1 MNMTRNDSAETATSG
16 KLLKKR
22 LASSINALKTWVDTP
37 AETGGAL
44 AGLLRKVVRVVLI
57 MFSEL
62 RNNDLALRSG
72 ALTYTVLLSLVP
84 LLAMSTAVVKG
95 LGGGDQLRDVAYGY
109 IDSITPGNGSPKSFD
124 AEPNSPDSRLQT
136 AKNAADTGTEAAI
149 TAPESVTPEAP
160 GADTVSSAGMAGHM
174 RSAVDKLF
182 NYVDNTNF
190 ATLGTFGVVGILLS
204 VILVLGNI
212 EMAMNSIWHVESSRS
227 IIRKVSD
234 YLTML
239 ILMPISINV
248 AFAASA
254 FLKNPTLASKF
265 EILFPVQW
273 LETVILKLI
282 PIFFI
287 ALTLYVIYIFFPNTK
302 VRTLPATIGAVLAA
316 TLWFVVQNA
325 YITLQVGVSKYN
337 AIYGSFATLPLFL
350 IWMYLGWL
358 FILGGAQVAYACQYV
373 NNYSL
378 RRGTSSPAQKLG
390 AAFDVMDEV
399 TASYQSHQKVTVD
412 RLADKLSIYRAHL
425 IDEVVADLQKA
436 ELLYLTAA
444 QEQLLPA
451 GNYSKQM
458 IVDAI
463 LGTETADTS
472 GGQSSRMIVQG
483 AATLIPEGPGQE
495 SASSAS
501 GRRQDGD
508 NST

>member
-1 MNMTRNDSAETATSG
+1 MTKNGKNSDETCGKNHFFKNGAADSISALNRWVHSPSDSSG
-16 KLLKKR
+16 TL
-22 LASSINALKTWVDTP
+22 T
-37 AETGGAL
+37 
-44 AGLLRKVVRVVLI
+44 GLLRNVVRVLMI

-62 RNNDLALRSG
+62 KRNDIALRSG

-109 IDSITPGNGSPKSFD
+109 IDSITPSPTSAKDLTLEQVTFQQQ
-124 AEPNSPDSRLQT
+124 SPTGDRSSVPSTPPATPAGEESAAVAKADDS
-136 AKNAADTGTEAAI
+136 GT
-149 TAPESVTPEAP
+149 
-160 GADTVSSAGMAGHM
+160 AGMATHM

-182 NYVDNTNF
+182 NYVDKTNF

-212 EMAMNSIWHVESSRS
+212 EMAMNAIWHVESSRS

-234 YLTML
+234 YLTLL

-265 EILFPVQW
+265 EMLFPFQW
-273 LETVILKLI
+273 LETLILKLI
-282 PIFFI
+282 PVFFI
-287 ALTLYVIYIFFPNTK
+287 SLTLYIIYIFFPNTK
-302 VRTLPATIGAVLAA
+302 VRSLPAAIGAVLAA
-316 TLWFVVQNA
+316 IAWFVVQNA

-350 IWMYLGWL
+350 VWMYLGWL
-358 FILGGAQVAYACQYV
+358 FILGGAQIAYACQHI
-373 NNYSL
+373 NSYSL
-378 RRGTSSPAQKLG
+378 RSSSSSPARKLG
-390 AAFDVMDEV
+390 AALDIMSEV
-399 TASYQSHQKVTVD
+399 TAGYQTHQSVTVNS
-412 RLADKLSIYRAHL
+412 LADKLSAYSARL
-425 IDEVVADLQKA
+425 IEEAVADLQKA
-436 ELLYLTAA
+436 ELLYLTAI

-463 LGTETADTS
+463 LGTDAADTP
-472 GGQSSRMIVQG
+472 GGQSSLRMVSGVG
-483 AATLIPEGPGQE
+483 ALTGQDVVNQLSGSSSSGKRQEGE
-495 SASSAS
+495 S
-501 GRRQDGD
+501 
-508 NST
+508 ST